1 MISHRSTI
9 HPLTKLLL
17 VVHRSS
23 VTRSHLTLVDQVK
36 QLYDRKQ
43 YEGLLRLF
51 DEQVKQGHAAQ
62 LPQRV
67 FVKVLQTGAQLQD
80 LSRAVAIHQAIPRRL
95 IDDPYVVPSL
105 VHMFS
110 EWDRMKTD

>member
-1 MISHRSTI
+1 MISRRSTAQ
-9 HPLTKLLL
+9 LSTSLLL
-17 VVHRSS
+17 VVRRS
-23 VTRSHLTLVDQVK
+23 TIARSQPSLIDQVQK
-36 QLYDRKQ
+36 LYDRKQ